1 MRMSFA
7 FGLRRPRC
15 LLAASIIAVA
25 SLALAACGSGE
36 SRSINGLKTGANLQL
51 PLVLDGDRL
60 GVSSL
65 DGNPP
70 TEVAGPGVFDG
81 VRFDSQGRLL
91 FIQRTG
97 HATGFYRLDDGQPR
111 LLIPF
116 QRKDLWT
123 PQAAWSPDGSKGAWL
138 ETTNG
143 STQLLVQDQEG
154 TPRAWDLEACGDC
167 YLLTWSPTGDK
178 IAVSAVYPN
187 AVSYVVDV
195 TGSEPPLQL
204 ADRAV
209 LAWSSTNDIL
219 LERPPPTGGSQGADT
234 IFLVKPDG
242 SNERVLGDMV
252 QPREGELRAPVFSPD
267 GRWIAWSVDITG
279 GSTSQ
284 ALGLAATD
292 GSGRIT
298 VTCPACA
305 TSTAFDPAWSPDG
318 KRLAWNQDGHIV
330 VADTGVWQGRVVAD
344 GEPSSWWAAGSQP
357 FWSPDSSKIAF
368 LRVIPSSQSDFVQS
382 IYVKTADGSGPE
394 VKVVDLKQSYQ
405 LDSFVAWSPDGRS
418 LVVPVQAAPMSEMVS
433 FDPVSGDLQR
443 VPLADNETVYAVD
456 PDGSRFLVNSGGE
469 IVGMDG
475 SRRNLDASQ
484 AGSCFHWPK
493 DGLAPLCVGSAGLM
507 TMDFDTGEVKTLLAG
522 NVQSAAWS
530 PDGSRIA
537 LVRDQK
543 LDVFD
548 PVTGAVTPVA
558 PDLNAAP
565 YPNVYGP
572 AGSLAWSPDSSRI
585 AFTALASENPGTG
598 SIYTVNA
605 DGSGLSG
612 PLSGS
617 QGMGFLSFSPD
628 GKYLA
633 ATTSESAKVIDPQT
647 GEEKISY
654 GDRVGRAPIW
664 VDSQTLLVSDDS
676 SGIEA
681 VGLDGSVQYLIG
693 GTIPC
698 NSGLIAWVGGKIF
711 FSEICT
717 IPGL

>member
-1 MRMSFA
+1 MK
-7 FGLRRPRC
+7 
-15 LLAASIIAVA
+15 I
-25 SLALAACGSGE
+25 
-36 SRSINGLKTGANLQL
+36 GANLQL

-70 TEVAGPGVFDG
+70 TEVTGPGVFDG

-91 FIQRTG
+91 FIRRTG
-97 HATGFYRLDDGQPR
+97 PVTGFFRLEDGQPR
-111 LLIPF
+111 LVIPF
-116 QRKDLWT
+116 QRKDLWS

-138 ETTNG
+138 ETSNG
-143 STQLLVQDQEG
+143 STQLLVQDQG
-154 TPRAWDLEACGDC
+154 GKPRAWDLEACGNC
-167 YLLTWSPTGDK
+167 YYLTWSPTGDK
-178 IAVSAVYPN
+178 IAVSAVYTN
-187 AVSYVVDV
+187 TVSYVVDV

-204 ADRAV
+204 AGRAV
-209 LAWSSTNDIL
+209 LAWSSTGDLL
-219 LERPPPTGGSQGADT
+219 LELPPPAGGNGGADT
-234 IFLVKPDG
+234 LFLAKPDG

-252 QPREGELRAPVFSPD
+252 QPSEGQLRAPAFSPD
-267 GRWIAWSVDITG
+267 GRWIAWSLDVTG
-279 GSTSQ
+279 GGTSQ

-298 VTCPACA
+298 VTCPACGA
-305 TSTAFDPAWSPDG
+305 AAGFDPAWSPDG
-318 KRLAWNQDGHIV
+318 KRLAWNQNGHIV
-330 VADTGVWQGRVVAD
+330 IADVGVWQGRVLAD
-344 GEPSSWWAAGSQP
+344 GESPDWLLDGSEP
-357 FWSPDSSKIAF
+357 FWSPDGSKIAY
-368 LRVIPSSQSDFVQS
+368 LRVITSSHSPWVES
-382 IYVKTADGSGPE
+382 LNVKTADGSGPD
-394 VKVVDLKQSYQ
+394 VKVADLKDGWN
-405 LDSFVAWSPDGRS
+405 LDRLVAWSPDGRS
-418 LVVPVQAAPMSEMVS
+418 LVVPVQASPMSEMVS

-443 VPLADNETVYAVD
+443 VPLADNETEYAVD

-475 SRRNLDASQ
+475 SRRNLDVSQ
-484 AGSCFHWPK
+484 AGSCFDWPK
-493 DGLAPLCVGSAGLM
+493 DGLPPLCVGPTGLK
-507 TMDFDTGEVKTLLAG
+507 TMHFDTGEVKTLLSGDVAA
-522 NVQSAAWS
+522 AAWS

-537 LVRDQK
+537 LVSNLK

-548 PVTGAVTPVA
+548 PATGAVTPIA
-558 PDLNAAP
+558 PDLNTP
-565 YPNVYGP
+565 SPNVYGL
-572 AGSLAWSPDSSRI
+572 AGWPAWSPDSSRI
-585 AFTALASENPGTG
+585 AFTAYSSASPGSG

-617 QGMGFLSFSPD
+617 QGLGFLSFSPD

-654 GDRVGRAPIW
+654 GDRVYRAPIW

-698 NSGLIAWVGGKIF
+698 YPGLVAWVGGKIF
-711 FSEICT
+711 FSEICA

>member
-1 MRMSFA
+1 
-7 FGLRRPRC
+7 
-15 LLAASIIAVA
+15 
-25 SLALAACGSGE
+25 
-36 SRSINGLKTGANLQL
+36 
-51 PLVLDGDRL
+51 
-60 GVSSL
+60 
-65 DGNPP
+65 
-70 TEVAGPGVFDG
+70 
-81 VRFDSQGRLL
+81 
-91 FIQRTG
+91 
-97 HATGFYRLDDGQPR
+97 
-111 LLIPF
+111 
-116 QRKDLWT
+116 
-123 PQAAWSPDGSKGAWL
+123 
-138 ETTNG
+138 
-143 STQLLVQDQEG
+143 
-154 TPRAWDLEACGDC
+154 
-167 YLLTWSPTGDK
+167 
-178 IAVSAVYPN
+178 
-187 AVSYVVDV
+187 
-195 TGSEPPLQL
+195 
-204 ADRAV
+204 
-209 LAWSSTNDIL
+209 
-219 LERPPPTGGSQGADT
+219 
-234 IFLVKPDG
+234 
-242 SNERVLGDMV
+242 
-252 QPREGELRAPVFSPD
+252 
-267 GRWIAWSVDITG
+267 
-279 GSTSQ
+279 
-284 ALGLAATD
+284 
-292 GSGRIT
+292 
-298 VTCPACA
+298 
-305 TSTAFDPAWSPDG
+305 
-318 KRLAWNQDGHIV
+318 
-330 VADTGVWQGRVVAD
+330 
-344 GEPSSWWAAGSQP
+344 
-357 FWSPDSSKIAF
+357 
-368 LRVIPSSQSDFVQS
+368 
-382 IYVKTADGSGPE
+382 
-394 VKVVDLKQSYQ
+394 
-405 LDSFVAWSPDGRS
+405 
-418 LVVPVQAAPMSEMVS
+418 
-433 FDPVSGDLQR
+433 
-443 VPLADNETVYAVD
+443 
-456 PDGSRFLVNSGGE
+456 
-469 IVGMDG
+469 
-475 SRRNLDASQ
+475 
-484 AGSCFHWPK
+484 
-493 DGLAPLCVGSAGLM
+493 M

-698 NSGLIAWVGGKIF
+698 YPGLVAWVGGKIF
-711 FSEICT
+711 FSEICA